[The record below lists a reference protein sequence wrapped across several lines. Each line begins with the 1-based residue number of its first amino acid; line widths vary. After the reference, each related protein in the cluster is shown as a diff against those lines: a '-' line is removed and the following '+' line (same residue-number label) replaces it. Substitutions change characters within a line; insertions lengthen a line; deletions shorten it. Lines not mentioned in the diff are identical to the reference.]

1 MKLKKL
7 KIMMLSLF
15 LGANLFASDV
25 NLTKEEAIKIIQPF
39 YGYLVGKATRAE
51 VDAITDSNWRDHH
64 SNKKG
69 DSWNKK
75 QSLDFLGG
83 PYQQMLP
90 NMKYEMKRVY
100 ISGNDVIVRGSLE
113 SSPNGKMF
121 LGTPIKE
128 GKTFKIM
135 TIDIHTI
142 KNGKMIKSYH
152 LEDMLGALKQ
162 LK

>member
-1 MKLKKL
+1 MKLLKL
-7 KIMMLSLF
+7 KIVAMALLLST
-15 LGANLFASDV
+15 NLFASEQA
-25 NLTKEEAIKIIQPF
+25 LSKETAIKVIQPF
-39 YGYLVGKATRAE
+39 YNYLVGKASRAE
-51 VDAITDSNWRDHH
+51 VDAITDSSWRDHH

-69 DSWNKK
+69 DSWDKK

-90 NMKYEMKRVY
+90 NMKYEMIKVY

-113 SSPNGKMF
+113 SSPKGKMF

-142 KNGKMIKSYH
+142 KNGKIIKSYH

-162 LK
+162 LQ